1 MIRLAAPY
9 PTVQTVTL
17 LPNPEFSDSEGLTAT
32 VLQHRSMIGNLYT
45 YVKAKNNK
53 KRLLFRFQ
61 LNRLKA
67 LELRAF
73 IQSYYKSKI
82 RVIDH
87 NNINWVVNLINNPF
101 EFETIIDEQQII
113 SLEFEEC
120 EI

>member
-1 MIRLAAPY
+1 MLRLAAPY

-17 LPNPEFSDSEGLTAT
+17 LPNPEFSDSEGLTAE
-32 VLQHRSMIGNLYT
+32 VLQYRSMVGNLYT
-45 YVKAKNNK
+45 YVKAKNSK

-61 LNRLKA
+61 LNRQKA

-82 RVIDH
+82 SLTDH
-87 NNINWVVNLINNPF
+87 NNVSWVVYLMNNPF
-101 EFETIIDEQQII
+101 EFETPTKQQII

-120 EI
+120 ET